1 MARNPATTLKF
12 ALLFGIV
19 ILLGSSVYFLAI
31 QKTGGLAI
39 FQTDI
44 GGQSGVKSKITN
56 IRLTEKLDEGDVWEL
71 TAHAVSVNANLT
83 EMENI
88 NMVYNSSTQGII
100 KLSSDS
106 GSMQVGSQNATF
118 KGNVQLRSPKP
129 LLLTTE
135 YLVWNADTRL
145 LTTDKKVRIE
155 IGRTVVN
162 GVGLKINAQSQEL
175 TIEHSVKA
183 TFN

>member
-19 ILLGSSVYFLAI
+19 LLLSSGVYFLST
-31 QKTGGLAI
+31 QETGGLSI
-39 FQTDI
+39 FKTDI

-56 IRLTEKLDEGDVWEL
+56 IRLTEKLGKGDVWEL
-71 TAHAVSVNANLT
+71 TARAVSVNANVT

-88 NMVYNSSTQGII
+88 NMVYNSETQGAIN
-100 KLSSDS
+100 LSSDS
-106 GSMQVGSQNATF
+106 GRMQIGSQNATF
-118 KGNVQLRSPKP
+118 TGNVRLRSPKP

-135 YLVWNADTRL
+135 HLAWNAKTRL
-145 LTTDKKVRIE
+145 LTTNKKVRIE
-155 IGRTVVN
+155 IGRAVFD
-162 GVGLKINAQSQEL
+162 GVGLKIDAQSQDL

-183 TFN
+183 TFK